1 MTVLLN
7 KGVLALAL
15 STALVATPLALHPA
29 SAQHASAPAVTVD
42 IPYEEFTLPNG
53 LRVVVHT
60 DRKAPIVAVNI
71 WYHVGSKDEP
81 KGRTGFAHLFEHLMF
96 NGSENHRGEYFEPF
110 ELVGAT
116 DQNGTTNTDRTNY
129 FQNVPTTALDTA
141 LWMESDRMG
150 HMLGAVDQKTLDE
163 QRGVVQNE
171 KRQSENQPYG
181 QAWTKLMAALY
192 PEGHPYHHSV
202 IGSMADLDAAS
213 LEDVHQ
219 WFRAWYGPNNAVL
232 VLAGDIDVETAREK
246 VTKYFGDIP
255 AGPDM
260 AQPEV
265 DVAKRPADTREV
277 MEDRVPQARIY
288 RAWNVAQTGTVDADR
303 LQLVANI
310 LGSSRTSRLERRLVH
325 EEQLVDFIS
334 AFQSDSQL
342 GSNFIVMANVKA
354 GVEPERVEAIIEEE
368 LQRLITSGLT
378 DEELEQSKTVFRS
391 GFIRGVE
398 RIGGF
403 GGKADALARCEI
415 YTGNPGCF
423 RESMQ
428 NIATATPVDLQSLA
442 GKWLDEGSHTLVI
455 VPGERTPLPE
465 EPAVDPE
472 PLAIPEVDP
481 QYSTVASTVDRSTGV
496 PLPESFP
503 ELVFPELQRATLSN
517 GLEVILAERHT
528 VPVVQFNLLMDG
540 GYKAD
545 AAGGRELGTSSFAM
559 GMLDD
564 GAGEYDALG
573 FAARAES
580 LGASLSA
587 GASLDGGSASLSALK
602 DQLDPSLELFSQM
615 LREPRFEQSEIDRVR
630 ASWIAGIQQ
639 EKANPNSAALRVLP
653 PLLYGEG
660 HAYAMPFSGSGTEES
675 IAALTRE
682 DLVDYHRD
690 WVRPEGATLVVVG
703 DTTLAELVPMLE
715 RHLGD
720 WRGEGEA
727 PAPVEVEQ
735 VALPEG
741 PRVFL
746 IDQPGAVQANI
757 FAGQLVPSTRSPD
770 ATEFELA
777 NTILGG
783 QFSSRLNMN
792 LREDKHWA
800 YGAYSFA
807 SGAVGQRP
815 WMAFSPVQIDR
826 TADALGELQRE
837 ISEFATGV
845 APPTAEETE
854 KVRATEI
861 RSLPGAYET
870 ARSVASTI
878 AGIVRYDRPD
888 DYVFQRRDEIAGLT
902 AQQLDAVVQRT
913 LDPSALTW
921 VVVGDLGEIEVP
933 VRELQL
939 GEVQVLDADGRPVS
953 GD

>member
-1 MTVLLN
+1 MTMVLN

-15 STALVATPLALHPA
+15 STALAATSLAPLPA
-29 SAQHASAPAVTVD
+29 SAQQAATAATVD

-171 KRQSENQPYG
+171 KRQGENQPYG

-277 MEDRVPQARIY
+277 MEDRVPQPRIY

-310 LGSSRTSRLERRLVH
+310 LGSSKTSRLERRLVH

-368 LQRLITSGLT
+368 LQRLITDGLT
-378 DEELEQSKTVFRS
+378 AEELEQSKTVFRS

-403 GGKADALARCEI
+403 GGKADALASCEI

-423 RESMQ
+423 RDSMQ
-428 NIATATPVDLQSLA
+428 NILTATPADLQALA
-442 GKWLDEGSHTLVI
+442 GEWLDEGSHTLVI

-481 QYSTVASTVDRSTGV
+481 QYSVEPSTVDRSTGV
-496 PLPESFP
+496 PLPDRFP

-517 GLEVILAERHT
+517 GLEVVLAERHT
-528 VPVVQFNLLMDG
+528 VPVVQFSLLMDG

-564 GAGEYDALG
+564 GAGGYDALG

-587 GASLDGGSASLSALK
+587 GASLDGGSATLSALK

-615 LREPRFEQSEIDRVR
+615 LRQPRFEQSEIDRVK

-639 EKANPNSAALRVLP
+639 EKANPNAAALRVLP

-675 IAALTRE
+675 IAALTRA

-703 DTTLAELVPMLE
+703 DTTLGELLPMLE

-735 VALPEG
+735 VALPEA

-815 WMAFSPVQIDR
+815 WIAFSPVQIDR
-826 TADALGELQRE
+826 TADALAELQRE

-902 AQQLDAVVQRT
+902 TQQLDDVVQRT

-939 GEVQVLDADGRPVS
+939 GEVQVLDADGRPVPR
-953 GD
+953 D